1 MTNSTATDL
10 TIQTLL
16 DAGRLAADEDAA
28 IIQQAKSLARAVDTD
43 PGNAALW
50 REFRQA
56 LDTLRDVSADDGSA
70 GDEIQLII
78 SALRGPASVVDATNA
93 RPANARKRS
102 GTARGHAGQA
112 TDAVAAGGG

>member
-1 MTNSTATDL
+1 MTNSTATDR

-16 DAGRLAADEDAA
+16 DAGRLAADEHAA
-28 IIQQAKSLARAVDTD
+28 IIQQARSLAMAVDVD

-56 LDTLRDVSADDGSA
+56 LDTLRQAGADDGGA

-78 SALRGPASVVDATNA
+78 SALRGPASVVDAENPE
-93 RPANARKRS
+93 PANPRARGR
-102 GTARGHAGQA
+102 TAR
-112 TDAVAAGGG
+112 

>member
-1 MTNSTATDL
+1 MTNAKATDL

-16 DAGRLAADEDAA
+16 DAGRLVADEHAA
-28 IIQQAKSLARAVDTD
+28 IIQQAKSLAMAVDVD

-56 LDTLRDVSADDGSA
+56 LETLRQAGADDGGS

-78 SALRGPASVVDATNA
+78 SALRGPAPVVDAEDSKPAKPRA
-93 RPANARKRS
+93 RSR
-102 GTARGHAGQA
+102 
-112 TDAVAAGGG
+112 AAG